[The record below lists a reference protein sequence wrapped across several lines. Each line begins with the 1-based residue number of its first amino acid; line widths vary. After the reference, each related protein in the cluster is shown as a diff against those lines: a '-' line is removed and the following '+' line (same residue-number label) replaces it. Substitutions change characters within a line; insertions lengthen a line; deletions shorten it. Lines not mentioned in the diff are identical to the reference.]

1 MTGAA
6 GFRRRFPMLER
17 TVHLATCSLGAR
29 SDAVD
34 QALQR
39 MQQAMSRHGA
49 PWHDFE
55 HEVEE
60 ARRRFAGLIGAG
72 PDQIAVLPNAS
83 IGAFQV
89 ASTLP
94 LRGRTDIVTTVEEF
108 PSVAHVWLAQRP
120 RGATVTFTGDDGSG
134 QVRLADY
141 VAAIGPRTALVSVP
155 VATYQHA
162 EVPPVA
168 EIVAAGRAAG
178 AVTFVDAYQGA
189 GVLPVDV
196 TELGCDYLV
205 AGTMKYL
212 AGLPGVAFLYVRE
225 GVPAGQDPQLTG
237 WFGRI
242 DPFAFDPRRLDF
254 APTARRFETG
264 TPAVPALYAA
274 NAGLSLFAGVDL
286 TDVRRH
292 VHALIDHAARA
303 LTGQGER
310 VRRAEQHG
318 AHLGLYDADPAALAG
333 WLAERGIA
341 VSPRGPVA
349 RLSFH
354 YYSASAD
361 VDAFCQALREYRH
374 HPAPLPKVRPRP

>member
-1 MTGAA
+1 MIGAT
-6 GFRRRFPMLER
+6 GFRRRFPMLEH
-17 TVHLATCSLGAR
+17 TVHLASCSLGAR

-34 QALQR
+34 QALER

-60 ARRRFAGLIGAG
+60 ARRRFAGLIGAA
-72 PDQIAVLPNAS
+72 PEQVAVLPNAS

-94 LRGRTDIVTTVEEF
+94 LRDRDDIVTTDQEF
-108 PSVAHVWLAQRP
+108 PSIAHVWLAQRP
-120 RGATVTFTGDDGSG
+120 RGATVSFTGL
-134 QVRLADY
+134 RLADY
-141 VAAIGPRTALVSVP
+141 TAAIGPRTALVSVP
-155 VATYQHA
+155 LSTYQYA

-168 EIVAAGRAAG
+168 EVAAAARDAG
-178 AVTFVDAYQGA
+178 ALTFVDAYQA
-189 GVLPVDV
+189 VGVMPVDV

-205 AGTMKYL
+205 AGTLKYL
-212 AGLPGVAFLYVRE
+212 TGLPGVAFLYVRE
-225 GVPAGQDPQLTG
+225 GPADGLDPQLTG
-237 WFGRI
+237 WFGRV

-254 APTARRFETG
+254 AATARRFETG

-286 TDVRRH
+286 ADVRRH
-292 VHALIDHAARA
+292 VHELIDHAAEA
-303 LTGQGER
+303 LTAQGER
-310 VRRAEQHG
+310 VRRAERPG
-318 AHLGLYDADPAALAG
+318 AHLCLYDADPAALAG

-341 VSPRGPVA
+341 VSPRGPVV

-354 YYSASAD
+354 YYNDRTD
-361 VDAFCQALREYRH
+361 VDALCQALRERSE
-374 HPAPLPKVRPRP
+374 R